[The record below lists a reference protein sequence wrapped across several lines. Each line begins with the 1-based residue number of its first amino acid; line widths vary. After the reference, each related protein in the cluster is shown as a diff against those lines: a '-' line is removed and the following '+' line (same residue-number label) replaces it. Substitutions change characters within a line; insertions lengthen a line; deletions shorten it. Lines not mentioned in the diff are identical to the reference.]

1 MPTVLLRLSAPHQAW
16 GLRSRWEEH
25 ASAPRPTKSGVLGL
39 VANALGRDRGDDVS
53 DLGRLVF
60 AVRADRPGTVLVDE
74 QTAGG
79 GVFPLTPLTASRPK
93 TDNNPYWYGVPRRP
107 EIGVTGSVE
116 ASHHVSLREPV
127 LITKHYLADAAFLA
141 GLTTEDATLA
151 DRILQALRRPSRL
164 LFLGRRSCPPAHPVG
179 HGLTPHGPGQW
190 PHCIP
195 LLPEATDSC
204 PRLWTEAPAGPGSEP
219 SPEQAPTTFAAR
231 DHRLLHLRTTRTAP
245 PIRPE
250 NSP

>member
-79 GVFPLTPLTASRPK
+79 GVFPLTP
-93 TDNNPYWYGVPRRP
+93 
-107 EIGVTGSVE
+107 
-116 ASHHVSLREPV
+116 
-127 LITKHYLADAAFLA
+127 
-141 GLTTEDATLA
+141 
-151 DRILQALRRPSRL
+151 
-164 LFLGRRSCPPAHPVG
+164 
-179 HGLTPHGPGQW
+179 
-190 PHCIP
+190 
-195 LLPEATDSC
+195 
-204 PRLWTEAPAGPGSEP
+204 
-219 SPEQAPTTFAAR
+219 
-231 DHRLLHLRTTRTAP
+231 
-245 PIRPE
+245 
-250 NSP
+250 